1 MGDKMQGY
9 MDFIE
14 AAFQSVD
21 GVPRGVVRSFECPEC
36 KGQAQAVKSEYNGHI
51 RAECHTCGL
60 KLME

>member
-1 MGDKMQGY
+1 MEDSL

-21 GVPRGVVRSFECPEC
+21 RMPRGTVCSFECPEC

-51 RAECHTCGL
+51 WAECHTCGL